1 MAPSTYQA
9 SNNGIKLANDALKR
23 YPGKSKTY
31 LAGEAGG
38 ISRTTVNNF
47 FSGRPVSFDLFTA
60 ICDSLGLDWKLIAD
74 LNTEEPETAVN
85 PGIDALVQT
94 IRGQISA
101 DILERC
107 GKMRILDMEQ
117 PIEYGDIYT
126 DVNILEKTSS
136 RSRLEFAEMLA
147 ACQGEDFDRFGIGK
161 VQGERLPGLEAV
173 DKYSKLMILGK
184 PGAGKT
190 TFMKRL
196 AMLCSRGDFQGQRVP
211 IFVTLKEF
219 AEAEGK
225 PGILEYIDRQWSSC
239 GITESAK
246 TLLSKGRALV
256 LLDGLDEVRDVDHD
270 RVLRVIKDFAH
281 QYCECSIV
289 ITCRIAAR
297 EYTFENF
304 TEVEVADFNKE
315 QIAEFIGKWFK
326 TKGDLQKAG
335 LMISKLQDRQPVQ
348 ELATNPLL
356 LTLLCLIFGE
366 GSDFPSNR
374 SELYKEGLDV
384 LLKKWDGKRNI
395 ERDQVYKKLSL
406 KRKEDL
412 LSQLAFDTFDRGEY
426 FFKQSTAE
434 RYIANYIQNI
444 SGASD
449 DDLQLDSEAVLRSI
463 MAQHGLLVERAKGI
477 FSFSHLTFHEYFAAK
492 RIVDSSIA
500 QGSEAFQTLAG
511 HADDKRW
518 KEVFFLVLGMLPD
531 ASSCVLT
538 IKQEIDGILAD
549 DQKAQKYLE
558 WLDEKVRSINGHSST
573 KAYLCYVSL
582 YHDISLPLNLY
593 SSLDNDISCPF
604 YLYYPLS
611 LDLSL
616 LFSLGLSL
624 SSNIVPRFPDVSL
637 FFLDNAVE
645 KSQEVGCNVDFIAI
659 LQNLRKQIPEESA
672 FSAWKEQ
679 HLTEW
684 RQRMLVAMIQY
695 RNIGHDWQFTKEQQD
710 NLIKYYFANELLH
723 ELLEATDE
731 CYLTVATRQYIIDT
745 FCRPLH
751 LIPPPPV
758 I

>member
-1 MAPSTYQA
+1 
-9 SNNGIKLANDALKR
+9 
-23 YPGKSKTY
+23 
-31 LAGEAGG
+31 
-38 ISRTTVNNF
+38 
-47 FSGRPVSFDLFTA
+47 
-60 ICDSLGLDWKLIAD
+60 
-74 LNTEEPETAVN
+74 
-85 PGIDALVQT
+85 
-94 IRGQISA
+94 
-101 DILERC
+101 LERC

-126 DVNILEKTSS
+126 DVNILEKISG
-136 RSRLEFAEMLA
+136 RSRQEFAEMLA

-161 VQGERLPGLEAV
+161 VQGKRLPGLEAV

-225 PGILEYIDRQWSSC
+225 PGILEYIDWQWSSC

-246 TLLSKGRALV
+246 TLLSKGHALV

-270 RVLRVIKDFAH
+270 RVLTVIKDFAH
-281 QYCECSIV
+281 QYRECSIV

-304 TEVEVADFNKE
+304 TEVEVADFNEE

-366 GSDFPSNR
+366 GSGFPSNR

-412 LSQLAFDTFDRGEY
+412 LSRLAFDTFDRGEY
-426 FFKQSTAE
+426 FFKKSTAE
-434 RYIANYIQNI
+434 SYIADYIQNI
-444 SGASD
+444 PGASD
-449 DDLQLDSEAVLRSI
+449 DDLQLDSEAVLKSI
-463 MAQHGLLVERAKGI
+463 MAQHGLLVERASGI

-500 QGSEAFQTLAG
+500 QGSGAFQKLAG

-538 IKQEIDGILAD
+538 IKQEIDGVLAD
-549 DQKAQKYLE
+549 DPKMQEYLV
-558 WLDEKVRSINGHSST
+558 WLNEKNKSINAPPT
-573 KAYLCYVSL
+573 TTTYLGYLDLSLSL
-582 YHDISLPLNLY
+582 YHSL
-593 SSLDNDISCPF
+593 
-604 YLYYPLS
+604 YLSDSLS

-616 LFSLGLSL
+616 YHSLHLGDDLSKAIDRSKKL
-624 SSNIVPRFPDVSL
+624 
-637 FFLDNAVE
+637 
-645 KSQEVGCNVDFIAI
+645 GCNIDFIAI
-659 LQNLRKQIPEESA
+659 LQNLQQQLLEKA
-672 FSAWKEQ
+672 VFCAYKEQ
-679 HLTEW
+679 HPVDW
-684 RQRMLVAMIQY
+684 RQQLHTAMIRY
-695 RNIGHDWQFTKEQQD
+695 RNIGYDWQFTKPQRD
-710 NLIKYYFANELLH
+710 NLKKYCLANKLLQ
-723 ELLEATDE
+723 EFLQAEDE
-731 CYLTVATRQYIIDT
+731 CYLTLNTRQYITDT
-745 FCRPLH
+745 FCRPFH
-751 LIPPPPV
+751 LIPPV
-758 I
+758 

>member
-1 MAPSTYQA
+1 VRPEEYRGLQ
-9 SNNGIKLANDALKR
+9 LA
-23 YPGKSKTY
+23 
-31 LAGEAGG
+31 
-38 ISRTTVNNF
+38 IF
-47 FSGRPVSFDLFTA
+47 FAGRPVSDNRFQA
-60 ICDSLGLDWKLIAD
+60 ICEALGLDWELIAD
-74 LNTEEPETAVN
+74 LDTEEVETAT
-85 PGIDALVQT
+85 PEIDTLVQT
-94 IRGQISA
+94 IRQQVSA

-126 DVNILEKTSS
+126 DVNILEKISG

-147 ACQGEDFDRFGIGK
+147 ACQGKDFDRFGIGK

-196 AMLCSRGDFQGQRVP
+196 AMLCSRGVFQGQRVP

-219 AEAEGK
+219 AEFEGK

-246 TLLSKGRALV
+246 TLLSKGHALV
-256 LLDGLDEVRDVDHD
+256 LLDGLDEVRDSDHD
-270 RVLRVIKDFAH
+270 RVLTDIKGLAH
-281 QYCECSIV
+281 QYRECSIV

-304 TEVEVADFNKE
+304 TEVEVADFNEE
-315 QIAEFIGKWFK
+315 QIAEFINKWFAV
-326 TKGDLQKAG
+326 KGDLLKAK
-335 LMISKLQDRQPVQ
+335 LMIDKLRGRKPVQ

-356 LTLLCLIFGE
+356 LTLLCLIFGD
-366 GSDFPSNR
+366 GSDFRSNR

-412 LSQLAFDTFDRGEY
+412 LSRLAFDTFDKGEY

-434 RYIANYIQNI
+434 RYIADYIRNI
-444 SGASD
+444 PGASD

-500 QGSEAFQTLAG
+500 QGVEAFQKLAG
-511 HADDKRW
+511 HAHDKRW
-518 KEVFFLVLGMLPD
+518 KEVFLLVLGMLPD

-538 IKQEIDGILAD
+538 IKREVDEILAG
-549 DQKAQKYLE
+549 DQRAQEYLI
-558 WLDEKVRSINGHSST
+558 WVDEKNKSINEDST
-573 KAYLCYVSL
+573 TTTYL
-582 YHDISLPLNLY
+582 
-593 SSLDNDISCPF
+593 F
-604 YLYYPLS
+604 YLDLSLSLS

-616 LFSLGLSL
+616 DLNLDLNLSL
-624 SSNIVPRFPDVSL
+624 DLYPSL
-637 FFLDNAVE
+637 DLNLSLNKAIE
-645 KSQEVGCNVDFIAI
+645 NSQKLGCNIDFITI
-659 LQNLRKQIPEESA
+659 LQNLTQQLPEKSA
-672 FSAWKEQ
+672 VSAWKEQ
-679 HLTEW
+679 HLADW
-684 RQRMLVAMIQY
+684 RQELRAAMIRY
-695 RNIGHDWQFTKEQQD
+695 RNIGHDWQFTILQKD
-710 NLIKYYFANELLH
+710 NLKKYYLANKLLRELLQA
-723 ELLEATDE
+723 EDE
-731 CYLTVATRQYIIDT
+731 CYLTLTTRQYITDT
-745 FCRPLH
+745 FCRPFD
-751 LIPPPPV
+751 LIPPPP

>member
-1 MAPSTYQA
+1 MASYRA
-9 SNNGIKLANDALKR
+9 SEDGMKKAENAFKISGQSKAGLAAIS
-23 YPGKSKTY
+23 GV
-31 LAGEAGG
+31 
-38 ISRTTVNNF
+38 SRTTLNNF
-47 FSGRPVSFDLFTA
+47 FAGKPVNCLKFQN
-60 ICDSLGLDWKLIAD
+60 ICKELKQDWRSIAD
-74 LNTEEPETAVN
+74 LETEEVETAT
-85 PGIDALVQT
+85 PEIDTLVQT
-94 IRGQISA
+94 IRQQVSA

-126 DVNILEKTSS
+126 DVNILEKISG

-161 VQGERLPGLEAV
+161 VQGKRLPGLEAV

-239 GITESAK
+239 GVTESAN
-246 TLLSKGRALV
+246 TLLSKGHALV
-256 LLDGLDEVRDVDHD
+256 LLDGLDEVRNVDHD
-270 RVLRVIKDFAH
+270 RVLTVIKDFAR

-304 TEVEVADFNKE
+304 TEVEVADFNEE

-335 LMISKLQDRQPVQ
+335 LMISKLQDRQPVK

-356 LTLLCLIFGE
+356 LTFLCLIFGDR
-366 GSDFPSNR
+366 SDFPSNR

-384 LLKKWDGKRNI
+384 LLKKWDDKRNI

-406 KRKEDL
+406 KRKKDL

-434 RYIANYIQNI
+434 RYISDYIGNI
-444 SGASD
+444 PGISD
-449 DDLQLDSEAVLRSI
+449 EDLQLDSEAVLQSI

-477 FSFSHLTFHEYFAAK
+477 FSFSHLIFHEYFAAK
-492 RIVDSSIA
+492 RIVDSSIT
-500 QGSEAFQTLAG
+500 QGVETFQELAE
-511 HADDKRW
+511 HAHDKSWR
-518 KEVFFLVLGMLPD
+518 EIFFLVVGMLPD
-531 ASSCVLT
+531 ASSCLLT
-538 IKQEIDGILAD
+538 MKQKIDGMLAG
-549 DQKAQKYLE
+549 
-558 WLDEKVRSINGHSST
+558 DEKLHEYLVWLEEKCRLIDDKSSKEVLLFYFGSLFGYSHEFYSHPYHSLFI
-573 KAYLCYVSL
+573 KV
-582 YHDISLPLNLY
+582 N
-593 SSLDNDISCPF
+593 
-604 YLYYPLS
+604 
-611 LDLSL
+611 LDLDFQL
-616 LFSLGLSL
+616 YRCLSHKFYVN
-624 SSNIVPRFPDVSL
+624 SSHALYGKIR
-637 FFLDNAVE
+637 
-645 KSQEVGCNVDFIAI
+645 IAI
-659 LQNLRKQIPEESA
+659 KLSKKLQCEYLFIFGLNKIQHEVPPKPVEWNEEKLA
-672 FSAWKEQ
+672 NWKQ
-679 HLTEW
+679 HL
-684 RQRMLVAMIQY
+684 QKLMIKY
-695 RNIGHDWQFTKEQQD
+695 RNIGHDWQFTAAQQD
-710 NLIKYYFANELLH
+710 NLEKYYLANKILQEFLQS
-723 ELLEATDE
+723 EDE
-731 CYLTVATRQYIIDT
+731 CCLTLNTRQYITDT
-745 FCRPLH
+745 FCRPFH
-751 LIPPPPV
+751 LIPP